1 MYSSF
6 QRLIYMWLLVGYHFA
21 EATTHWI
28 VTEDGKLQSQ
38 EDSIF
43 SLRRPND
50 LASFLHQ
57 EQRMQEL
64 LKIKQQLIEQKKIIE
79 ETSVRSDTSDND
91 GTVIIDTESD
101 MEQVVYSSHEDC
113 IKAGKPLPEFDLFGG
128 TVMILA
134 PKPDAGAK
142 KSSVDDFYSEV
153 LR

>member
-1 MYSSF
+1 MISSL
-6 QRLIYMWLLVGYHFA
+6 QLLIYMWLLVGDHFS

-43 SLRRPND
+43 SLRRPHD

-57 EQRMQEL
+57 EQRMQQL
-64 LKIKQQLIEQKKIIE
+64 LQIKQQLMEQKKIIE
-79 ETSVRSDTSDND
+79 ETSVKSESSQSD

-134 PKPDAGAK
+134 PKPDADAK